1 MAYTWP
7 KFGKQRFDFFQKN
20 SVILLAVILL
30 LALLSFWVYALSQQT
45 RPFIV
50 TGIHT
55 ASAPKISI
63 LPKDLQNEAPLSAS
77 QMNTI
82 GAVSG
87 SAFIDLHVLLIQK
100 ELDSFGGWLPND
112 VFPLTRLLDN
122 KVNFQLGAREALMR
136 SLLILRENLSR
147 QDRTTSA
154 LNVHVRNAYGRMSVN
169 PDSWM
174 FPRYEGELNKSI
186 DALRAY
192 QADLQRGKAGFF
204 PRADTLIRLNEQF
217 SSLLGAETAAL
228 MADDVTMFDSDDRFY
243 HAKGVAYILYELYQ
257 VIGFEFA
264 DTLEKNDG
272 NALLASIVAQLDA
285 AYFEPDVVF
294 NGDSESW
301 RNNHLKQLATR
312 LYSVRQKIN
321 SVNSVLLHT
330 SSSSAG

>member
-7 KFGKQRFDFFQKN
+7 KFESERFDFFRNN
-20 SVILLAVILL
+20 SVVLLVVILL
-30 LALLSFWVYALSQQT
+30 LALLSFWLFALSQQS

-50 TGIHT
+50 TTIHAEST
-55 ASAPKISI
+55 PKASV
-63 LPKDLQNEAPLSAS
+63 LPKDLQHEAPLSGR
-77 QMNTI
+77 QMNATST
-82 GAVSG
+82 VSG
-87 SAFIDLHVLLIQK
+87 AAFIDLHVLLIQK
-100 ELDSFGGWLPND
+100 ELDSFGGWFPND
-112 VFPLTRLLDN
+112 IVPLTRLLDN
-122 KVNFQLGAREALMR
+122 KVNFQLGVREALMR

-154 LNVHVRNAYGRMSVN
+154 LDVHVKNAYGRMSVN

-186 DALRAY
+186 VALNTYRE
-192 QADLQRGKAGFF
+192 DLQRGQAGFF
-204 PRADTLIRLNEQF
+204 ARADTLIRLNEQF

-243 HAKGVAYILYELYQ
+243 HAKGVAYTLYELYQ

-272 NALLASIVAQLDA
+272 NALLSSIVTQLNA